1 MILFLTADSDESLV
15 LSVREDKG
23 RQILCLF
30 WDAVP
35 FDTVRRGRKRF
46 QYYWPMPT
54 ERDCPSIFD
63 DPDLKVG
70 SLPV

>member
-46 QYYWPMPT
+46 QYY
-54 ERDCPSIFD
+54 
-63 DPDLKVG
+63 
-70 SLPV
+70 